1 MSDQDTA
8 DQEPGEEVRNQRNRR
23 RKWAHDGFP
32 SRWIQAVTIVVSNG
46 AGPGEPLRL
55 DTTPVYPGPG
65 AS

>member
-1 MSDQDTA
+1 M
-8 DQEPGEEVRNQRNRR
+8 RNQRNRR